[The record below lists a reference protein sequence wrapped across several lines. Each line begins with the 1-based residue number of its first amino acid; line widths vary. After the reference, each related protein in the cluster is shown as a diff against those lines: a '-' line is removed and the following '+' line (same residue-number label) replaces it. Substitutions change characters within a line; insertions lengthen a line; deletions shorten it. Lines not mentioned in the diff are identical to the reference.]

1 MTEFDPTPAPP
12 HPAPARR
19 WGGRHGFTLVEMMI
33 VVVLI
38 GILLSI
44 AAPRLPM
51 AMARRDVF
59 GATAAFG
66 SFYRQART
74 AALQTRQPATIRFN
88 GGVGVITI
96 SPGGVLD
103 TVGAP
108 LNVPA
113 EFGLTPTVTATTLR
127 VEATG
132 LVLTGTPFT
141 FIAEKRGIAD
151 TISITGL
158 GRVQ

>member
-1 MTEFDPTPAPP
+1 MTKFDPIVVFTDPDSQPSWA
-12 HPAPARR
+12 
-19 WGGRHGFTLVEMMI
+19 GRGGFTLIEMMI

-59 GATAAFG
+59 GATATFG
-66 SFYRQART
+66 TLYREART
-74 AALQTRQPATIRFN
+74 AALQTRQATTIRFN
-88 GGVGVITI
+88 NGVGIITVTR
-96 SPGGVLD
+96 GGVLD
-103 TVGAP
+103 TLGSPMNFV
-108 LNVPA
+108 A
-113 EFGLTPTVTATTLR
+113 EHQLMPTISATTLR
-127 VEATG
+127 IEATG

-141 FIAEKRGIAD
+141 FIAEKRGVAD
-151 TISITGL
+151 TIAIIGL

>member
-1 MTEFDPTPAPP
+1 MTKFDPMATPPRPDSAT
-12 HPAPARR
+12 RR
-19 WGGRHGFTLVEMMI
+19 VGQRGFTLIEMMI
-33 VVVLI
+33 VIVLI
-38 GILLSI
+38 GILISI
-44 AAPRLPM
+44 AAPRLPV

-59 GATAAFG
+59 GATAAFE

-74 AALQTRQPATIRFN
+74 AALQTRQAATIRFN

-108 LNVPA
+108 LNVPV
-113 EFGLTPTVTATTLR
+113 EFGLTPTLTGATLR
-127 VEATG
+127 IEATG
-132 LVLTGTPFT
+132 LILTGTPFT
-141 FIAEKRGIAD
+141 FIAAKRGVAD
-151 TISITGL
+151 TIAITGL